1 MIHVRNGKAT
11 DFLYIKINGRISQDY
26 YELIFP
32 LFIQKAKKVGSLN
45 LVLEMEDFDD
55 MEFPFFLSRF
65 GLDVDDFDKIAIVG
79 DQKWKKWIEDLNDP
93 AMTANILYFSSENR
107 AKVQKWISIDKSD

>member
-1 MIHVRNGKAT
+1 VRNGKDS

-32 LFIQKAKKVGSLN
+32 LFIQKAKKGGPLN

-55 MEFPFFLSRF
+55 TEFPFFLRKF
-65 GLDVDDFDKIAIVG
+65 GLNVDDFDKIAIVG
-79 DQKWKKWIEDLNDP
+79 DQKWEKWIEDLNDP
-93 AMTANILYFSSENR
+93 DMAANILYFSSKNR
-107 AKVQKWISIDKSD
+107 EKVQKWISINKTY